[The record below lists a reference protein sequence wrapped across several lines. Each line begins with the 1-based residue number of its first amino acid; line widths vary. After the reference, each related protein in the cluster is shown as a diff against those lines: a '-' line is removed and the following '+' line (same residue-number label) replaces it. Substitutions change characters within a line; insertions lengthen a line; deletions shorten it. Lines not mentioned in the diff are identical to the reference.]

1 MSLKEAIIYLGIS
14 IKWAQVLDRIFH
26 PKKKKKSYTLENK
39 HKHKC
44 HMNIYDLYVDSF
56 CI

>member
-1 MSLKEAIIYLGIS
+1 MSLKETIIYLEIS

-26 PKKKKKSYTLENK
+26 KKKSYTLENK
-39 HKHKC
+39 YKHKHKH
-44 HMNIYDLYVDSF
+44 HMNIYELYVASF